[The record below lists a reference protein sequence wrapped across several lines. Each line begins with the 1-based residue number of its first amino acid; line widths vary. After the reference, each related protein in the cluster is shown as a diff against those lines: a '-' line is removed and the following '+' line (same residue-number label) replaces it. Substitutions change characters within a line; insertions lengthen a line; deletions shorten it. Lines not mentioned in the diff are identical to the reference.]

1 MKQKLE
7 DLKTLIRADRR
18 LQVLMI
24 ALIAGFLFI
33 IFFSDNT
40 PRRARVKRAGSESA
54 IGTGSMGTTEAYEDL
69 VRGFNGKLESLES
82 TTVAI
87 QKDLETQ
94 RKSMQDYEATTAEI
108 FRRVIERLSEVQNG
122 AGANGAVAGGVVASG
137 SYADPVDVDPVTGAP
152 IAGGSG
158 QGDFDSGGSLESF
171 GMEEKQPLPPPPP
184 PVAKVAYIS
193 TGDSVKVQLLS
204 GVNAPTD
211 GTPYPVVFKFI
222 GDVVGPDGS
231 SLPLGE
237 SRIVAAAQ
245 GSLTDARVLFRLT
258 DLSVRLPDG
267 RRKVM
272 KVDGWVVGEDGIRG
286 MAGVLNDPIGK
297 AIGGGILTGAL
308 EGFGRGIRDS
318 QQTTLRSLRGTEELV
333 TGNTGKFA
341 AGSAI
346 IGGSRNWSS
355 IVQDR
360 LDQMVPVV
368 QVLAGRDGTAVF
380 SKSTAIEG
388 LIESMDEDGGQVASL
403 D

>member
-1 MKQKLE
+1 MRQKLE

-18 LQVLMI
+18 LQVLTI

-33 IFFSDNT
+33 VFSDNT
-40 PRRARVKRAGSESA
+40 PRRPRSKRANAESS

-69 VRGFNGKLESLES
+69 VRGFNGKLESLET

-87 QKDLETQ
+87 QKDLESQ

-122 AGANGAVAGGVVASG
+122 GGANGSVAGGVVASG
-137 SYADPVDVDPVTGAP
+137 NYADPVDIDPVTGAP
-152 IAGGSG
+152 IAGGAG
-158 QGDFDSGGSLESF
+158 QGDFDSGTSLESF

-211 GTPYPVVFKFI
+211 GTPYPVVFKFLS
-222 GDVVGPDGS
+222 DVVGPDGS

-286 MAGVLNDPIGK
+286 MAGVLNDPIGR

-308 EGFGRGIRDS
+308 EGFGRGVQNS
-318 QQTTLRSLRGTEELV
+318 QQSTLRDLRFADQLV
-333 TGNTGKFA
+333 TGDTGKFA
-341 AGSAI
+341 AGSALRE
-346 IGGSRNWSS
+346 GARNWGT

-380 SKSTAIEG
+380 SKSTPIEG
-388 LIESMDEDGGQVASL
+388 LIQAMEDEDSQAASL